1 MKARR
6 SIDPDTVDTSSP
18 AHRLASL
25 QSRLVRLSR
34 AIEGALRDG
43 ASALDVTPA
52 QAEVLRFAGVI
63 RPDVATVGQL
73 ARVLGVRHTTVL
85 GVLRPLV
92 ARGLVERHPHPYDAR
107 QHTLALTA
115 TGRSLLERLDN
126 VEAELVRV
134 VAGLGEDEVVGLEI
148 GLAGLVRGFAETGSL
163 VVPAPCRGCV
173 HFEED
178 ADTSAEAP
186 HYCRLIRR
194 YLSQDEVVMPCPE
207 HTEPVRKQ
215 GNDRGHAQ

>member
-1 MKARR
+1 MEAAVPGV
-6 SIDPDTVDTSSP
+6 PDTVSELSP
-18 AHRLASL
+18 AGRLANV
-25 QSRLVRLSR
+25 QSALVRLSR

-43 ASALDVTPA
+43 ASGLDLTPA

-92 ARGLVERHPHPYDAR
+92 VRGLVERHPHPYDAR

-115 TGRSLLERLDN
+115 TGHALLERLDG
-126 VEAELVRV
+126 VETDIARV
-134 VAGLGEDEVVGLEI
+134 LDRLEEGEVEGLEI
-148 GLAGLVRGFAETGSL
+148 GLAGLARGFAETDAL
-163 VVPAPCRGCV
+163 VVPAPCQGCV

-178 ADTSAEAP
+178 AATSADAP

-194 YLSQDEVVMPCPE
+194 HLTREEAVMPCPE
-207 HTEPVRKQ
+207 HTEAVRRR
-215 GNDRGHAQ
+215 GNDRGDAQ

>member
-1 MKARR
+1 ME
-6 SIDPDTVDTSSP
+6 SSGHLDPDTISAP
-18 AHRLASL
+18 LLARRLASV
-25 QSRLVRLSR
+25 QSTLVRLSR
-34 AIEGALRDG
+34 AIDAALRDG
-43 ASALDVTPA
+43 AGALDLTPA

-92 ARGLVERHPHPYDAR
+92 VRGLIERHPHPYDAR
-107 QHTLALTA
+107 QHTLALTV
-115 TGRSLLERLDN
+115 TGRALVAHLDAVEVDLARVLACLDESEVGGLE
-126 VEAELVRV
+126 
-134 VAGLGEDEVVGLEI
+134 VGLT
-148 GLAGLVRGFAETGSL
+148 GLVRGFAETDSL

-178 ADTSAEAP
+178 ADISADAP

-194 YLSQDEVVMPCPE
+194 HLTREAAVMPCPE
-207 HTEPVRKQ
+207 HTKER
-215 GNDRGHAQ
+215 GRRDIDRGADH